1 MVPLAQGD
9 TLGVGEHLPGLG
21 EFKSKQFERTV
32 GVNIT

>member
-1 MVPLAQGD
+1 VPQAQGNALD
-9 TLGVGEHLPGLG
+9 VGERVPGLG